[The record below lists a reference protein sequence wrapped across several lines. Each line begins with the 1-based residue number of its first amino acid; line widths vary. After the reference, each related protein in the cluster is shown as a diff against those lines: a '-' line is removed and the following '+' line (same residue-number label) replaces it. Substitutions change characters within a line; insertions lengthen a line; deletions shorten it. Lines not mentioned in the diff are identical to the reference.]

1 MVAAVATSAAAGKNP
16 WLPLA
21 LIFLLA
27 APESVPSVMMDP
39 ELHRQ
44 LHGLGPEGLLW
55 GLGATF
61 AVLSLA
67 DSLADK
73 IGFVEKWLVPV
84 STAWRP
90 FAGVACAALVGVAA
104 ARSLEAPVELA
115 APATPLPVVRAS
127 LLDARP
133 LAGGS
138 LVALTIAL
146 GALGGWIATM
156 GKTGARLLMSMV
168 PVPGL
173 KLAHSFVDDFFA
185 FGASVAGLA
194 FGDTVFVAAILGIYL
209 AVGLI
214 TGPLLTRLTWIHVR
228 IGWSLL
234 RKARRSL
241 DDGAERPP
249 PPRWVR
255 RWLAEHGLEGAAA
268 LPAYVFRAPEVG
280 RCRAGHLIVAPG
292 RTVFLTRIAW
302 RPRPLSLDDRSLAR
316 VGLADTATS
325 RVVTL
330 VERLDSGGLRE
341 VFVYLFPAV
350 EAEVLPV
357 LARGAERAGLV
368 RVRVASESSRA
379 ALPGYADRTR
389 SVRFLPASAAGSL
402 HLQGL
407 LTIAAALGAGLL
419 TGGVFVPIG
428 TGYLVSPFKRRLLA
442 GWLVSGYLSLCVLGS
457 MGLGWPAA
465 VLYASVLNGLAL
477 RDLTRNALKAR
488 TDGFVDRR
496 AWLPVV
502 CGQVWVPAA
511 GLLAAGD
518 RWRAGDEEPPTDGS
532 WRAVV
537 GLLADVSEDA
547 TSAPAVSPV
556 ASGRG
561 GSRGGSVDRVG

>member
-1 MVAAVATSAAAGKNP
+1 MGGAGPSSMVAAVATSAAAGKNP

-39 ELHRQ
+39 ELQRQ
-44 LHGLGPEGLLW
+44 LHELGPQSLLW
-55 GLGATF
+55 SLGATF
-61 AVLSLA
+61 AFLALA

-73 IGFVEKWLVPV
+73 IGFLEKWLVPV

-90 FAGVACAALVGVAA
+90 FAGVACSALVGVAA
-104 ARSLEAPVELA
+104 ARSLAEPTEVQAMREAL
-115 APATPLPVVRAS
+115 TSVRAAD
-127 LLDARP
+127 LTL

-138 LVALTIAL
+138 LVALTVAL
-146 GALGGWIATM
+146 GALGSWIATM
-156 GKTGARLLMSMV
+156 GKTGTRLLMTMV

-185 FGASVAGLA
+185 FGASIAGLA
-194 FGDTVFVAAILGIYL
+194 FGDTALVAGLLVVYL
-209 AVGLI
+209 AVGLV
-214 TGPLLTRLTWIHVR
+214 TGPVLTRLTWIHVR
-228 IGWSLL
+228 IGWGIL
-234 RKARRSL
+234 RKGWRSL
-241 DDGAERPP
+241 DDGVALPT

-255 RWLAEHGLEGAAA
+255 RWLSEQGLDDATV
-268 LPAYVFRAPEVG
+268 LPAYVFRAPELG
-280 RCRAGHLIVAPG
+280 LCRAGQLVVAPG
-292 RTVFLTRIAW
+292 RTIFLSRILW
-302 RPRPLSLDDRSLAR
+302 RPRALSLDESSLAR

-330 VERLDSGGLRE
+330 VERLESGALRE
-341 VFVYLFPAV
+341 VHVYLFPAV

-357 LARGAERAGLV
+357 LERGAERAGLV

-379 ALPGYADRTR
+379 ALPGYADRSR
-389 SVRFLPASAAGSL
+389 SVRFLPAPAAGSL
-402 HLQGL
+402 RLQGL
-407 LTIAAALGAGLL
+407 LTIAAAIAAGVM

-428 TGYLVSPFKRRLLA
+428 TGYLISPFKRRLLA
-442 GWLVSGYLSLCVLGS
+442 GWLISGYLSLCVLGS
-457 MGLGWPAA
+457 MGLGWPAT

-502 CGQVWVPAA
+502 CGRVWVPMA
-511 GLLAAGD
+511 GVLAPGD
-518 RWRAGDEEPPTDGS
+518 RWSEAAGEEPLTDGS

-537 GLLADVSEDA
+537 RLLAD
-547 TSAPAVSPV
+547 APGEGSIEAAPPV
-556 ASGRG
+556 A
-561 GSRGGSVDRVG
+561 